1 MLLFPKLFQFGHVS
15 QTCVIFL
22 YFLHELKS
30 TYPRCAICA
39 TVPHVYQT
47 WCNLRKMERVSQVL
61 NEWGDVPQCV
71 TTSSYDQARK
81 NKKNTRG
88 AVRQFASIRYKMI
101 LLIQVFHVVQSAQPW
116 QSFPNDCQTFIKRR
130 GILPNTRNWQN
141 MLRRATS

>member
-1 MLLFPKLFQFGHVS
+1 MVNKALQGVVLCYNRTGSIMLLLPKLFQFGHVS

-30 TYPRCAICA
+30 TYTRCAICA

-71 TTSSYDQARK
+71 TTSLEDQTRK
-81 NKKNTRG
+81 NKNHEWCG
-88 AVRQFASIRYKMI
+88 ASICFNSTQDDSTDSGFQRCAI
-101 LLIQVFHVVQSAQPW
+101 CATLAI
-116 QSFPNDCQTFIKRR
+116 FPKRLPDVSQT
-130 GILPNTRNWQN
+130 
-141 MLRRATS
+141 

>member
-1 MLLFPKLFQFGHVS
+1 MVNKALQGVVLCYNRTGSIMLLLPKLFQFGHVS

-81 NKKNTRG
+81 NKKHEWCG
-88 AVRQFASIRYKMI
+88 ASNGINSTQHYTTDSG
-101 LLIQVFHVVQSAQPW
+101 
-116 QSFPNDCQTFIKRR
+116 FPRCAICATLAIFPKRLPDVYQT
-130 GILPNTRNWQN
+130 
-141 MLRRATS
+141 